1 MPHKHKKSNASK
13 NGSPKAE
20 KKQLVPEPLAEGSKV
35 APFTNYKEIHQ
46 NETDALRS
54 IYADDFEDVEVR
66 PAAWHVSRV

>member
-1 MPHKHKKSNASK
+1 MPHKHKKNNALK

-20 KKQLVPEPLAEGSKV
+20 KKQLAPESPVEGSKV
-35 APFTNYKEIHQ
+35 VPSTNYKEIHQ

-66 PAAWHVSRV
+66 PAAWQVSRL